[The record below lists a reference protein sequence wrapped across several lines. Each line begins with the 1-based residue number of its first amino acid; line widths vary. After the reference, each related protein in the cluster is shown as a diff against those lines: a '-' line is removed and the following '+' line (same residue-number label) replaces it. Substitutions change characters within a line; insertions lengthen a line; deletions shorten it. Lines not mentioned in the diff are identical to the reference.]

1 MTLPRPARDWAL
13 FLDFDGT
20 LAEIAEHPDDVNIH
34 PPLPSTLAAVSEALD
49 GALAIVS
56 GRPLRQ
62 IDALLAPLTLP
73 VAGLHGLER
82 RDAGGRVVRAESPAG
97 ELESA
102 RRALAEFVRGA
113 PDLVLE
119 DKGLTLALHFRR
131 APTRRAECRRAVDRA
146 LAKGSGALH
155 VLEGKMV
162 YEIKPTGVDKGK
174 AIAAFLGEPP
184 FAGRVPVFAGDDVTD
199 EDGFALV
206 NGRGGVS
213 IRVGDGTATR
223 AGWRAASVD
232 EFLDWLDGFPD
243 GARGLATAAGKNSRG

>member
-1 MTLPRPARDWAL
+1 MALPRPANDWAL

-20 LAEIAEHPDDVNIH
+20 LAEIAERPDEVSVH
-34 PPLPSTLAAVSEALD
+34 PPLPSTLAAVSGALD

-56 GRPLRQ
+56 GRPLLQ

-82 RDAGGRVVRAESPAG
+82 RDAGGHVVRADAPAG
-97 ELESA
+97 ELKSA
-102 RRALAEFVRGA
+102 RRALADFVRGA
-113 PDLVLE
+113 PGLVLE
-119 DKGLTLALHFRR
+119 DKGLTLALHFRQ
-131 APTRRAECRRAVDRA
+131 APERCVECRRAVDRV
-146 LAKGSGALH
+146 LANGSGALH
-155 VLEGKMV
+155 LLEGKMV
-162 YEIKPTGVDKGK
+162 YEIKPAAIDKGR

-223 AGWRAASVD
+223 AGWRAASVG
-232 EFLDWLDGFPD
+232 EFLDWLDGLPD
-243 GARGLATAAGKNSRG
+243 EARGRATSAGKGTRG

>member
-1 MTLPRPARDWAL
+1 MALPRPAHDWAL

-20 LAEIAEHPDDVNIH
+20 LAEIAERPDDVSVH
-34 PPLPSTLAAVSEALD
+34 PPLPSTLAAVSEALE

-56 GRPLRQ
+56 GRPLLQ
-62 IDALLAPLTLP
+62 IDTLLAPLTLP

-82 RDAGGRVVRAESPAG
+82 RDGGGRVVRADAPAG
-97 ELESA
+97 ELKSA
-102 RRALAEFVRGA
+102 RRELADFVRGT
-113 PDLVLE
+113 PGLVLE
-119 DKGLTLALHFRR
+119 DKGLTLALHFRQ

-146 LAKGSGALH
+146 LANGTGALH

-162 YEIKPTGVDKGK
+162 YEIKPVGVDKGR

-206 NGRGGVS
+206 NRRGGVS

-232 EFLDWLDGFPD
+232 EFLDWLDGLPD
-243 GARGLATAAGKNSRG
+243 GARAQSTSTENSSHG